1 MEEASGVLQE
11 VSRAHLVM
19 YPHHDQEATTGH
31 MHNLQIGQAKHVKEE
46 KAMDTDDGRLEKGKI
61 VSSKTT
67 SRLI

>member
-1 MEEASGVLQE
+1 ML
-11 VSRAHLVM
+11 
-19 YPHHDQEATTGH
+19 
-31 MHNLQIGQAKHVKEE
+31 NLQIGQAKHVKEE